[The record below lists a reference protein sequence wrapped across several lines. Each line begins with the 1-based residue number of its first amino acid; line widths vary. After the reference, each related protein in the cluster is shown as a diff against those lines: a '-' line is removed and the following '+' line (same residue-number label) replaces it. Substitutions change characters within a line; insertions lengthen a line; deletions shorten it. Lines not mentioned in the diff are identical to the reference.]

1 MKIIGYVE
9 GSATCAVPLV
19 VGVDTVYVHTDIKK
33 VVKLD
38 DQGKPVE
45 NLYSYHEV
53 QYGKDEYIQLMAE
66 KMDDSDVLRDRVLM
80 LEEKLIEKA
89 VISETDRSDL
99 ERGRP
104 PIAEEPKK
112 EINGG

>member
-9 GSATCAVPLV
+9 GSAACAVPLV
-19 VGVDTVYVHTDIKK
+19 VGVDTVYVHTDIKT
-33 VVKLD
+33 VDKLD
-38 DQGKPVE
+38 DQGKTVE

-53 QYGKDEYIQLMAE
+53 QYSKDEYIQLMAT
-66 KMDDSDVLRDRVLM
+66 KLDDSDVLRDRVLM

-89 VISETDRSDL
+89 VISGTDRSDL